1 MPSLTLPMSC
11 CCGIDGAMAEVM
23 TGPAAIR
30 QFLNRH
36 GRRLVVGLPLVWLLV
51 FFALPLVEVAQTS
64 FTEARRGIPPFMP
77 LWGFGEDG
85 FFTHF
90 NLENYGLLVEYSR
103 DYLKPAGNSV
113 RLAFFS
119 TLICL
124 LFAYPMAWWIARSS
138 PGHRATLLVLVMLP
152 FWTSSLLRIYA
163 LIGLL
168 NPNGFVN
175 IILIQLGLI
184 DAPLRMMQTDFSVY
198 MGMVLTYLP
207 LMILPLYAVMIRL
220 DDDLIDAAADLGAS
234 RLAIFQ
240 TIILPLTLPGIIAG
254 SLLVF
259 IPAVGEFVIPALL
272 GGPDQVMIG
281 KVLWTE
287 FFRNRDWP
295 VASAI
300 AMLLLAILALPIIY
314 ARYQDGRETA
324 LDRATAAP
332 AEDPAENLAE
342 NMPEDRGGVTDSPA
356 AGRPGAIP

>member
-1 MPSLTLPMSC
+1 
-11 CCGIDGAMAEVM
+11 MA
-23 TGPAAIR
+23 G
-30 QFLNRH
+30 H
-36 GRRLVVGLPLVWLLV
+36 GRRMVVALPLLWLLV
-51 FFALPLVEVAQTS
+51 FFLLPLVEVAQTS
-64 FTEARRGIPPFMP
+64 FTTARRGIPPFAP
-77 LWGFGEDG
+77 LWGFGDEG
-85 FFTHF
+85 FYTNF
-90 NLENYGLLVEYSR
+90 NLENYGLLV
-103 DYLKPAGNSV
+103 DYWQDYIGPAANSL

-124 LFAYPMAWWIARSS
+124 VFAYPMAWWIARSN
-138 PGHRATLLVLVMLP
+138 PRRRAVLLVLVMLP

-168 NPNGFVN
+168 NPNGFIN
-175 IILIQLGLI
+175 SMLLFLGVI
-184 DAPLRMMQTDFSVY
+184 DTPLRMMQTDFSIY
-198 MGMVLTYLP
+198 MGMLLTYLP

-220 DDDLIDAAADLGAS
+220 EDDILDAAADLGAT
-234 RLAIFQ
+234 RWDLFR
-240 TIILPLTLPGIIAG
+240 TVVLPLTIPGIIAG

-272 GGPDQVMIG
+272 GGPEQVMIG

-324 LDRATAAP
+324 LDRA
-332 AEDPAENLAE
+332 
-342 NMPEDRGGVTDSPA
+342 GGKEGTV
-356 AGRPGAIP
+356 

>member
-1 MPSLTLPMSC
+1 
-11 CCGIDGAMAEVM
+11 MAK
-23 TGPAAIR
+23 
-30 QFLNRH
+30 H
-36 GRRLVVGLPLVWLLV
+36 GRRIVVALPLLWLLV
-51 FFALPLVEVAQTS
+51 FFLLPLVEVAQTS
-64 FTEARRGIPPFMP
+64 FTTARRGIPPFAP
-77 LWGFGEDG
+77 LWGFGDEG
-85 FFTHF
+85 FYTNF
-90 NLENYGLLVEYSR
+90 NLENYGLLV
-103 DYLKPAGNSV
+103 DYWQDYIGPAANSL

-124 LFAYPMAWWIARSS
+124 VFAYPMAWWIARSN
-138 PGHRATLLVLVMLP
+138 PRRRAVLLVLVMLP

-168 NPNGFVN
+168 NPNGFIN
-175 IILIQLGLI
+175 SMLLFLGVI
-184 DAPLRMMQTDFSVY
+184 DTPLRMMQTDFSIY
-198 MGMVLTYLP
+198 MGMLLTYLP

-220 DDDLIDAAADLGAS
+220 EDDILDAAADLGAT
-234 RLAIFQ
+234 RWDLFR
-240 TIILPLTLPGIIAG
+240 TVVLPLTIPGIIAG

-272 GGPDQVMIG
+272 GGPEQVMIG

-324 LDRATAAP
+324 LDRAGGKEGTA
-332 AEDPAENLAE
+332 
-342 NMPEDRGGVTDSPA
+342 
-356 AGRPGAIP
+356 

>member
-1 MPSLTLPMSC
+1 M
-11 CCGIDGAMAEVM
+11 GQA
-23 TGPAAIR
+23 R
-30 QFLNRH
+30 QFMAKH
-36 GRRLVVGLPLVWLLV
+36 GRRIVVALPLLWLLV
-51 FFALPLVEVAQTS
+51 FFLLPLVEVAQTS
-64 FTEARRGIPPFMP
+64 FTTARRGIPPFAP
-77 LWGFGEDG
+77 LWGFGDEG
-85 FFTHF
+85 FYTNF
-90 NLENYGLLVEYSR
+90 NLENYGLLV
-103 DYLKPAGNSV
+103 DYWQDYIGPAANSL

-124 LFAYPMAWWIARSS
+124 VFAYPMAWWIARSN
-138 PGHRATLLVLVMLP
+138 PRRRAVLLVLVMLP

-168 NPNGFVN
+168 NPNGFIN
-175 IILIQLGLI
+175 STLLFLGVI
-184 DAPLRMMQTDFSVY
+184 DTPLRMMQTDFSIY
-198 MGMVLTYLP
+198 MGMLLTYLP

-220 DDDLIDAAADLGAS
+220 EDDILDAAADLGAT
-234 RLAIFQ
+234 RWDLFR
-240 TIILPLTLPGIIAG
+240 TVVLPLTIPGIIAG

-272 GGPDQVMIG
+272 GGPEQVMIG

-324 LDRATAAP
+324 LDRAGGKEGTA
-332 AEDPAENLAE
+332 
-342 NMPEDRGGVTDSPA
+342 
-356 AGRPGAIP
+356 

>member
-1 MPSLTLPMSC
+1 M
-11 CCGIDGAMAEVM
+11 GQA
-23 TGPAAIR
+23 R
-30 QFLNRH
+30 QFMAKH
-36 GRRLVVGLPLVWLLV
+36 GRRIVVAMPLLWLLV
-51 FFALPLVEVAQTS
+51 FFLLPLVEVAQTS
-64 FTEARRGIPPFMP
+64 FTTARRGIPPFAP
-77 LWGFGEDG
+77 LWGFGDEG
-85 FFTHF
+85 FYTNF
-90 NLENYGLLVEYSR
+90 NLENYGLLVDYWR
-103 DYLKPAGNSV
+103 DYIGPAANSL

-124 LFAYPMAWWIARSS
+124 VFAYPMAWWIARSN
-138 PGHRATLLVLVMLP
+138 PRQRAVLLVLVMLP

-168 NPNGFVN
+168 NPNGFIN
-175 IILIQLGLI
+175 SMLLFLGVI
-184 DAPLRMMQTDFSVY
+184 NTPLRMMQTDFSIY
-198 MGMVLTYLP
+198 MGMLLTYLP

-220 DDDLIDAAADLGAS
+220 EDDILDAAADLGAT
-234 RLAIFQ
+234 RWDLFR
-240 TIILPLTLPGIIAG
+240 TVVLPLTIPGIIAG

-272 GGPDQVMIG
+272 GGPEQVMIG

-324 LDRATAAP
+324 LDRAGGKEGTA
-332 AEDPAENLAE
+332 
-342 NMPEDRGGVTDSPA
+342 
-356 AGRPGAIP
+356 

>member
-1 MPSLTLPMSC
+1 MV
-11 CCGIDGAMAEVM
+11 AV
-23 TGPAAIR
+23 R

-36 GRRLVVGLPLVWLLV
+36 GKRLVVGLPLAWLLL

-64 FTEARRGIPPFMP
+64 FTEPRRGIPPFLP
-77 LWGFGEDG
+77 LWGFGDEG
-85 FFTHF
+85 FFTNF
-90 NLENYGLLVEYSR
+90 NLENYGLLAQYSQ
-103 DYLKPAGNSV
+103 DYLKPAGNSI

-138 PGHRATLLVLVMLP
+138 PSQRAILLVLVMLP

-168 NPNGFVN
+168 NPNGFIN
-175 IILIQLGLI
+175 SMLLQLGLI
-184 DAPLRMMQTDFSVY
+184 DAPLRMMQTDFSIY
-198 MGMVLTYLP
+198 MGMLLTYLP

-234 RLAIFQ
+234 RTQIFR
-240 TIILPLTLPGIIAG
+240 TIVLPLTLPGIIAG

-272 GGPDQVMIG
+272 GGPEQVMIG

-324 LDRATAAP
+324 LDRAST
-332 AEDPAENLAE
+332 N
-342 NMPEDRGGVTDSPA
+342 RGETP
-356 AGRPGAIP
+356 

>member
-1 MPSLTLPMSC
+1 MAAVRHFLT
-11 CCGIDGAMAEVM
+11 
-23 TGPAAIR
+23 
-30 QFLNRH
+30 RH
-36 GRRLVVGLPLVWLLV
+36 GRRLVVWLPLLWLVV

-64 FTEARRGIPPFMP
+64 FTEPRRGIPPFAP
-77 LWGFGEDG
+77 LWGLGEDG
-85 FFTHF
+85 FFTNF
-90 NLENYGLLVEYSR
+90 NLENYGLLVEYSQ
-103 DYLKPAGNSV
+103 DYLRPAGNSV

-138 PGHRATLLVLVMLP
+138 PSHRAILLVLVMLP

-168 NPNGFVN
+168 NTNGFIN
-175 IILIQLGLI
+175 SMLLQLGLI
-184 DAPLRMMQTDFSVY
+184 EAPIRMMQTDFSIY
-198 MGMVLTYLP
+198 MGMLLTYLP

-220 DDDLIDAAADLGAS
+220 DDDLLDAAADLGAS
-234 RLAIFQ
+234 RVEVFR
-240 TIILPLTLPGIIAG
+240 TIVLPLTVPGIIAG

-272 GGPDQVMIG
+272 GGPEQVMIG

-324 LDRATAAP
+324 LDRA
-332 AEDPAENLAE
+332 EDAG
-342 NMPEDRGGVTDSPA
+342 RGGA
-356 AGRPGAIP
+356 A

>member
-1 MPSLTLPMSC
+1 MDI
-11 CCGIDGAMAEVM
+11 GRA
-23 TGPAAIR
+23 
-30 QFLNRH
+30 FLNRY

-51 FFALPLVEVAQTS
+51 FFAMPLVEVAQTS
-64 FTEARRGIPPFMP
+64 FTEPRRGIPPFLP

-85 FFTHF
+85 FFTNF
-90 NLENYGLLVEYSR
+90 NLENYGLLLEYSQ

-124 LFAYPMAWWIARSS
+124 VFAYPMAWWIARSS
-138 PGHRATLLVLVMLP
+138 PNMRAILLVLVLLP

-168 NPNGFVN
+168 NPNGFIN
-175 IILIQLGLI
+175 SMLIQLGLI
-184 DAPLRMMQTDFSVY
+184 TMPLRMMQTDFSIY
-198 MGMVLTYLP
+198 MGMLLTYLP

-220 DDDLIDAAADLGAS
+220 DDDLLDAAADLGAS
-234 RLAIFQ
+234 RADVFR
-240 TIILPLTLPGIIAG
+240 TIVLPLTMPGIIAG

-272 GGPDQVMIG
+272 GGPEQVMIG

-300 AMLLLAILALPIIY
+300 AILLLAILALPIIY
-314 ARYQDGRETA
+314 ARYQDGRKSA
-324 LDRATAAP
+324 LDSA
-332 AEDPAENLAE
+332 N
-342 NMPEDRGGVTDSPA
+342 DRVETGNGEV
-356 AGRPGAIP
+356 R

>member
-1 MPSLTLPMSC
+1 MAAVRHFLT
-11 CCGIDGAMAEVM
+11 
-23 TGPAAIR
+23 
-30 QFLNRH
+30 RH
-36 GRRLVVGLPLVWLLV
+36 GRRLVVWLPLLWLVV

-64 FTEARRGIPPFMP
+64 FTEPRRGIPPFAP

-85 FFTHF
+85 FFTNF
-90 NLENYGLLVEYSR
+90 NLENYGLLVEYSQ
-103 DYLKPAGNSV
+103 DYLRPAGNSV

-124 LFAYPMAWWIARSS
+124 VFAYPMAWWIARSN
-138 PGHRATLLVLVMLP
+138 PRRRAILLVLVMLP

-168 NPNGFVN
+168 NTNGFIN
-175 IILIQLGLI
+175 SMLLQLGLI
-184 DAPLRMMQTDFSVY
+184 EAPIRMMQTDFSIY
-198 MGMVLTYLP
+198 MGMLLTYLP

-220 DDDLIDAAADLGAS
+220 DDDLLDAAADLGAS
-234 RLAIFQ
+234 RVEVFR
-240 TIILPLTLPGIIAG
+240 TIVLPLTVPGIIAG

-272 GGPDQVMIG
+272 GGPEQVMIG

-324 LDRATAAP
+324 LDRA
-332 AEDPAENLAE
+332 EDAG
-342 NMPEDRGGVTDSPA
+342 RGGA
-356 AGRPGAIP
+356 A